1 VLLVAHRGFALEAPE
16 NTLAAVAHAA
26 AAGANAVELD
36 VRAAADGTPV
46 VIHDATVDRVT
57 DATGAVADHLPAEL
71 AALSARGSDGD
82 PVGGSDGDPVGGN
95 DGDPV
100 GGSDA
105 GVPTLAR
112 ALAIASDHGLA
123 VNVELKEPAVARAAV
138 DVIEGSPLPATAVWV
153 SSFHADALQRVSEL
167 TVDDGGTVDDGYPG
181 TIDTALLAG
190 SRREEPV
197 ATAVDLDCAALHPQ
211 YRCVLAGDLVERAHD
226 HGLDVYAWTLD
237 SPWVAR
243 VVANAGVDG
252 VIADVALEG
261 FGAPSGAR
269 SGDDVAGAA
278 DD

>member
-57 DATGAVADHLPAEL
+57 EGTGAVADHSPAEL
-71 AALSARGSDGD
+71 AALSVCGSDAGPAD
-82 PVGGSDGDPVGGN
+82 GSD
-95 DGDPV
+95 DGPA

-112 ALAIASDHGLA
+112 ALAAASDHGLA
-123 VNVELKEPAVARAAV
+123 VNVELKEPAVAPAAV
-138 DVIEGSPLPATAVWV
+138 DAIEESPLPATAVWV
-153 SSFHADALQRVSEL
+153 SSFHADALRRVDEL
-167 TVDDGGTVDDGYPG
+167 TADTGGTDDLDETADPDRFGL
-181 TIDTALLAG
+181 DTALLVA
-190 SRREEPV
+190 SRRDDPV

-211 YRCVLAGDLVERAHD
+211 YRCVLAGDLVERAHE
-226 HGLDVYAWTLD
+226 HGMDVYAWTLD

-252 VIADVALEG
+252 VIADVALEE
-261 FGAPSGAR
+261 FGAPPGTSP
-269 SGDDVAGAA
+269 GDDAAGAS
-278 DD
+278 DR